1 MAVSWDASELNSLA
15 ADLGKQGHQTTRK
28 AQAVVAKSAHD
39 VQRVSQGLAPVDTG
53 ALKNSI
59 GTDIS
64 GGGLEA
70 QIGPTVHYGAYV
82 EFGTR
87 RMAPHAY
94 MGPALD
100 IVGPGFAAAM
110 EQIGGDL

>member
-1 MAVSWDASELNSLA
+1 MDVSWDASELNSRA
-15 ADLGKQGHQTTRK
+15 ADLGKQGYEATRK
-28 AQAVVAKSAHD
+28 AQTVVAKSAAD
-39 VQRVSQGLAPVDTG
+39 IERISKGLAPVDTG

-59 GTDIS
+59 GFDIG

-70 QIGPTVHYGAYV
+70 EIGPTVYYGGYV

-100 IVGPGFAAAM
+100 IVGPSFAAAM
-110 EQIGGDL
+110 EEIGGGL